1 MIVVLLT
8 ALWKTV
14 IAELVAAELFHRYPS
29 CRVLMNDA
37 NEAPRSTAQGVHP
50 EAPEAGEGRGG
61 NCDRGD
67 IREVDGLGQSQ
78 GQGDNSDAL
87 ACAEREDRD
96 TDS

>member
-1 MIVVLLT
+1 VVLLT

-14 IAELVAAELFHRYPS
+14 IARLVAAELFHRYPS
-29 CRVLMNDA
+29 CRVLMITPTKP
-37 NEAPRSTAQGVHP
+37 PRSTAQGVYP
-50 EAPEAGEGRGG
+50 EAPEAREGRGS
-61 NCDRGD
+61 NCDKGG